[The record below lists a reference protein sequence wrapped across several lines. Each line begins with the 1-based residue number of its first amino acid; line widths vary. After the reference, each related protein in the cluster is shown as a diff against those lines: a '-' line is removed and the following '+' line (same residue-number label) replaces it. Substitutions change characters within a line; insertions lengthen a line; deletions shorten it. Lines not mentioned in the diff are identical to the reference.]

1 MNGLDILLSSS
12 AWLGA
17 FLIFFMRVANMS
29 LDTIRVMM
37 VMRGRKGM
45 AWVLGF
51 IQTVIFIF
59 VLTTVIQDFD
69 NILNIIAYAGGF
81 ATGNVVGMWI
91 EDKLAL
97 GHTHLRII
105 SPTAGLAI
113 AERLRKEGYA
123 VTEISAQGR
132 DGTVTLLIASVLRRH
147 KDKIGEIVQEV
158 DEDAFITAEDI
169 RPVRRGYWGV

>member
-1 MNGLDILLSSS
+1 MDVLLSSS

-17 FLIFFMRVANMS
+17 LLVFAMRVANMS

-37 VMRGRKGM
+37 VVRGRKGM

-69 NILNIIAYAGGF
+69 NILNIVAYAGGF

-91 EDKLAL
+91 EDRLAL
-97 GHTHLRII
+97 GHTNLRII
-105 SPTAGLAI
+105 STTSGPAI
-113 AERLRKEGYA
+113 AERLREKGHA
-123 VTEISAQGR
+123 VTEISGRGR
-132 DGTVTLLIASVLRRH
+132 DGVVSLLNASIRRKN
-147 KDKIGEIVQEV
+147 KDKVTKIVQEV
-158 DEDAFITAEDI
+158 DEDAFITAEDV

>member
-1 MNGLDILLSSS
+1 MNGIEVLLSSS
-12 AWLGA
+12 AWFGA
-17 FLIFFMRVANMS
+17 LLIFVMRVVNMS

-37 VMRGRKGM
+37 VVRGRKGM

-51 IQTVIFIF
+51 IETVIYIF

-91 EDKLAL
+91 EDRLAI

-105 SPTAGLAI
+105 SSTAGLAI
-113 AERLRKEGYA
+113 AERLREEGYA
-123 VTEISAQGR
+123 VTEITGRGR
-132 DGTVTLLIASVLRRH
+132 DGVVTLLNASVLRKN
-147 KDKIGEIVQEV
+147 KDKVCEIVQKV
-158 DEDAFITAEDI
+158 DEDAFITAEEL
-169 RPVRRGYWGV
+169 RPIQRGYWGM

>member
-17 FLIFFMRVANMS
+17 LLIFVMRVINMS

-37 VMRGRKGM
+37 VVRGRKGM

-51 IQTVIFIF
+51 IETVIYIF
-59 VLTTVIQDFD
+59 VLTTVIQEFD
-69 NILNIIAYAGGF
+69 NILNIVAYAGGF

-91 EDKLAL
+91 EDRIAI

-105 SPTAGLAI
+105 SSDAGLAI
-113 AERLRKEGYA
+113 AERLREEGYA
-123 VTEISAQGR
+123 VTEITGRGR
-132 DGTVTLLIASVLRRH
+132 DGEVTLLNVSVLRRN
-147 KDKIGEIVQEV
+147 KDNVCEIVQEV
-158 DEDAFITAEDI
+158 DEEAFITAEEL
-169 RPVRRGYWGV
+169 RPIRRGYWGM

>member
-1 MNGLDILLSSS
+1 MNSLDILLSSS

-17 FLIFFMRVANMS
+17 LLIFVMRVANMS

-37 VMRGRKGM
+37 VVRGRKGM

-105 SPTAGLAI
+105 SSAAGLDI

-132 DGTVTLLIASVLRRH
+132 DGMVALLLASVRRRQ
-147 KDKIGEIVQEV
+147 KDKISGIVQEV

-169 RPVRRGYWGV
+169 RPVRRGYWGI